1 MRTWLFGLL
10 AALATL
16 LPNGEARAQAVVTIC
31 VQAQPGPSCTPVTV
45 ANPFPVLASATISG
59 FTAATTGTPISVTT
73 SNSTGTLPAG
83 AVVVATNVGTT
94 NGAYCALGAAATT
107 ASQYLSP
114 NGGWFAF
121 TVGASTQL
129 TCVTSTST
137 TTVNMTGGAGLPT
150 GTGGGGGSGGGSVT
164 QGTSPWIVAGGGTA
178 GTAATGVVTVQ
189 GIASMTPLLTS
200 SSGGALMLDATGQS
214 ILTAVNSPIP
224 AGTAIIGKIGIDQS
238 TPGTTNLVALS
249 AETTKV
255 IGTVNQ
261 GTSPWVVSGAVT
273 IAANSAVNV
282 AQINGVTPL
291 MGNGVTGTGSQRVTI
306 ASDNTAFSVNAT
318 LSAET
323 TKVIG
328 TVNQGTS
335 PWATNVSQING
346 VTPLMGA
353 GNTGTGS
360 PRVTVATDQ
369 AAIATAG
376 QGATGA
382 TAPTGATLAGCVA
395 QNAEA
400 TALTNGQMGG
410 VACDLTKKQI
420 VIPFANPEN
429 WVQGTTSA
437 MTGTTSTS
445 LIASAGGSLRNYAW
459 VSCVNS
465 HATVGT
471 FVTIQDGSGGTA
483 LATVAAA
490 ANYGGQIDATPIP
503 IKSTA
508 ATGIF
513 VANVTTG
520 ANVICSAR
528 GYKGL

>member
-1 MRTWLFGLL
+1 MRLLIWLAGLFLL
-10 AALATL
+10 AVAAPPAT
-16 LPNGEARAQAVVTIC
+16 AQSNLGGKVVATC
-31 VQAQPGPSCTPVTV
+31 GTPG
-45 ANPFPVLASATISG
+45 AFPTAGRPSG
-59 FTAATTGTPISVTT
+59 FTVD
-73 SNSTGTLPAG
+73 
-83 AVVVATNVGTT
+83 
-94 NGAYCALGAAATT
+94 
-107 ASQYLSP
+107 
-114 NGGWFAF
+114 
-121 TVGASTQL
+121 
-129 TCVTSTST
+129 
-137 TTVNMTGGAGLPT
+137 PT
-150 GTGGGGGSGGGSVT
+150 GKLCTDASGGGGGD
-164 QGTSPWIVAGGGTA
+164 A
-178 GTAATGVVTVQ
+178 TAANQTLQITQETLTNTTLGLQADPAYTSGSGSTIAILK
-189 GIASMTPLLTS
+189 GIYVS
-200 SSGGALMLDATGQS
+200 
-214 ILTAVNSPIP
+214 VNGSIP
-224 AGTAIIGKIGIDQS
+224 AGTAIIGKVGIDQT

-291 MGNGVTGTGSQRVTI
+291 MGNG
-306 ASDNTAFSVNAT
+306 A
-318 LSAET
+318 
-323 TKVIG
+323 
-328 TVNQGTS
+328 
-335 PWATNVSQING
+335 
-346 VTPLMGA
+346 
-353 GNTGTGS
+353 TGTGS
-360 PRVTVATDQ
+360 PRATISNDNT
-369 AAIATAG
+369 AIANWG

-382 TAPTGATLAGCVA
+382 TAPTGASQAGCRA

-410 VACDLTKKQI
+410 IACDLTLKQI

-445 LIASAGGSLRNYAW
+445 LIASAGGSLRNYVW